1 MIYDKKRLA
10 LLAGIDSRDQYFG
23 QTLRESSLWEAEDD
37 LDAAEDE
44 EEAPLEAEGGEEEVA
59 EEEAGNEEAV
69 PKEEIVDALAPM
81 LGIDAAELSA
91 LVSGEEEGAEEEGAE
106 EEGAEEE
113 GAEDLDLELESDVL
127 VVDASEEGISVH
139 EARLRKAIRGEIKKV
154 ISEVMIKR
162 DMEQISYA
170 HRTKSISAIMGYKA
184 ARPSFTSS
192 RPSGQKPTGSSR
204 RMRTG
209 KGFKK

>member
-91 LVSGEEEGAEEEGAE
+91 LVSGEEEGAE

>member
-23 QTLRESSLWEAEDD
+23 QTLRENSLWEAEDD

-59 EEEAGNEEAV
+59 EEEAGDEEAV

-81 LGIDAAELSA
+81 LGVDAAELSA

-106 EEGAEEE
+106 DAEAEG
-113 GAEDLDLELESDVL
+113 GDDLDLELESDVL
-127 VVDASEEGISVH
+127 VVDASEEEVSVH
-139 EARLRKAIRGEIKKV
+139 EARLRRAIRGEIKKV
-154 ISEVMIKR
+154 ISEVMFKR

-184 ARPSFTSS
+184 ARPSFTS
-192 RPSGQKPTGSSR
+192 PKPSR
-204 RMRTG
+204 RKSSGTSRRLRIG